1 MEDLL
6 KQQLEALEVI
16 EPYCGKISRAID
28 NVIKELN
35 GNRQDDT
42 DEYVRSIQNGLNW
55 IIEVYNGTR
64 TLVNKD
70 SVVIDKDVVNAAI
83 SRLNA
88 ANNAKND
95 AMLADAFAEVKV
107 FVETF
112 AAAAHKLV
120 ANQ

>member
-1 MEDLL
+1 MEELL
-6 KQQLEALEVI
+6 RQQIEALEVAV
-16 EPYCGKISRAID
+16 PYCGKISRAID

-64 TLVNKD
+64 DLINKD

-95 AMLADAFAEVKV
+95 VMLADAFAEVKV

-112 AAAAHKLV
+112 AATANKLV